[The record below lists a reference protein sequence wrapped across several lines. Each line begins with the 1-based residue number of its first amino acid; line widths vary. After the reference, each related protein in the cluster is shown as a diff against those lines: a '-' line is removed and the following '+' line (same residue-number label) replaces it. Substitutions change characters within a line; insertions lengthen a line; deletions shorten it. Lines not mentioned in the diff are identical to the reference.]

1 MANEL
6 RFDGKVAIVTGAGNG
21 LGRSHA
27 LLLASRG
34 AKVIV
39 NDLGGSIHGG
49 GKSSAAADAVV
60 KQIKDAGGEAV
71 ANYDSVEDGDK
82 IVKTALDAFGR
93 VDILINNAG
102 ILRDTSFQK
111 MSEEDWNLILKVH
124 VNGAYKCTAAVWNLM
139 RDQGYGRIIM
149 TASAAGIYGN
159 FGQANY
165 ALAKMGLIGF
175 AQTLALEGKKKNVNV
190 NVIAPIAGS
199 RLTETVLPPE
209 LIAALKPEYVSPLAA
224 WLCHED
230 CKETGGTFE
239 VGGGFMGKLRWERT
253 VGKTFKLGREISP
266 DAVAKAWDQ
275 ITDFSKTEH
284 PTDITSSMG
293 PILANVQSKSRGGNE
308 FIDLDEA
315 FDAPAMEAEN
325 SYDERDAALYG
336 LSIGAAKDPTDTSD
350 LQYVY
355 EMHGDGFR
363 VAPTFGVIPA
373 LGVVMQM
380 AKDGKQAPGMKFGFD
395 RVLHGEQY
403 TEVKRPLPPK
413 AKLRHK
419 LKVKDIFDKGKNA
432 VVVNSITTYDAETGE
447 ELVYNELSTFVR
459 GAGGWGGDRGPT
471 GEANVPPDRAPDAV
485 ITEKTDPNQA
495 LLYRLTGDWNPLHA
509 DPSFAQAFGFQKPI
523 LHGLCTFGFVARHA
537 IKAFAKNDG
546 RLFKSIKVR
555 FADSVFPGE
564 TLKTEMWKESD
575 TRIIVRCSAVER
587 EKVVI
592 SNAAVELYKEVP
604 KPQAKAAPA
613 TAAAAQPAAAA
624 ASGPPTS
631 EEVFLSIGEHLKGH
645 PEIAQKVQTTFAF
658 KLTNPSSAWLV
669 DLKEG
674 KVVAGSAPS
683 GAAGDR
689 VVKADCTLEIAE
701 SDFLALTQGK
711 ADAQK
716 LYFGGKLKI
725 SGNVMA
731 SQKLETLFKSM
742 TPAEAEKLLAKVRAS
757 RGGAAAPA
765 AAAAAPAASG
775 SGEPTSAEV
784 FAAMG
789 EFLKGHPEIA
799 QKVQTTFGFKLKS
812 PDAAYLVDLK
822 QGVVTPGEA
831 KADCTLEISDADFM
845 ALTQG
850 KADAQKLYFG
860 GKLKITGNVM
870 ASQKLET
877 LFKAMT
883 PDEAKKAL
891 DKVRASGGAAAA
903 PAATASSSGSSGA
916 QAKAIFDALAKRVA
930 GSPNLVKETA
940 AVIQFKVKSPDAAYL
955 VDLKNGGGSVKE
967 GTGEATATITI
978 SDEDLGE
985 LAKGAADVRDLYQ
998 RGKLR
1003 VDGDVTVAHRLGFL
1017 KKLV

>member
-21 LGRSHA
+21 LGKSHA

-82 IVKTALDAFGR
+82 IVKSALDAFGR

-124 VNGAYKCTAAVWNLM
+124 VQGAYKCTKAAWDRM
-139 RDQGYGRIIM
+139 RDQGFGRILM

-165 ALAKMGLIGF
+165 ALAKLGLVGF
-175 AQTLALEGKKKNVNV
+175 AQTLALEGKKKNVHV

-209 LIAALKPEYVSPLAA
+209 IIAALKPEYVSPLAA

-239 VGGGFMGKLRWERT
+239 VGGGFIGKLRWERT
-253 VGKTFKLGREISP
+253 VGKTFKLGKEITP
-266 DAVAKAWDQ
+266 DQVAKAWEQ

-284 PTDITSSMG
+284 PTDITSSMQ
-293 PILANVQSKSRGGNE
+293 PILANIQSKSRGGNDL
-308 FIDLDEA
+308 IDLDEA
-315 FDAPAMEAEN
+315 FDAPAMEVEN
-325 SYDERDAALYG
+325 SYSERDAALYG
-336 LSIGAAKDPTDTSD
+336 LAIGAAKDPLDTKD

-355 EMHGDGFR
+355 DMHGEGFR

-403 TEVKRPLPPK
+403 TEVKRPLPPN

-432 VVVNSITTYDAETGE
+432 VVVNSITTYDAVTGE

-459 GAGGWGGDRGPT
+459 GAGGWGGERGPT
-471 GEANVPPDRAPDAV
+471 GEANVAPDRAPDAV

-509 DPSFAQAFGFQKPI
+509 DPQFAQAFGFSKPI

-537 IKAFAKNDG
+537 IKSFAGNDG

-575 TRIIVRCSAVER
+575 TRVIVRCSVVER

-592 SNAAVELYKEVP
+592 SNAAVEFYKEIP
-604 KPQAKAAPA
+604 
-613 TAAAAQPAAAA
+613 QPAAAKAPA
-624 ASGPPTS
+624 AKPAAAANTGAPTS
-631 EEVFLSIGEHLKGH
+631 EEVFLSIGEHLKSH

-658 KLTNPSSAWLV
+658 KLTNPSSAYLV
-669 DLKEG
+669 DLKDG
-674 KVVAGSAPS
+674 KVVK
-683 GAAGDR
+683 GDA
-689 VVKADCTLEIAE
+689 KADCTLEIAE

-757 RGGAAAPA
+757 RGAEV
-765 AAAAAPAASG
+765 ASDPPTTPNG
-775 SGEPTSAEV
+775 GGEATSAEV

-799 QKVQTTFGFKLKS
+799 QKVQTTFLFKLKS
-812 PDAAYLVDLK
+812 PDAAYLLDLK
-822 QGVVTPGEA
+822 NGTMTPGEA

-845 ALTQG
+845 ALTAG

-860 GKLKITGNVM
+860 GKLKISGDIM
-870 ASQKLET
+870 ASQKL
-877 LFKAMT
+877 M
-883 PDEAKKAL
+883 
-891 DKVRASGGAAAA
+891 
-903 PAATASSSGSSGA
+903 
-916 QAKAIFDALAKRVA
+916 
-930 GSPNLVKETA
+930 
-940 AVIQFKVKSPDAAYL
+940 
-955 VDLKNGGGSVKE
+955 
-967 GTGEATATITI
+967 
-978 SDEDLGE
+978 
-985 LAKGAADVRDLYQ
+985 
-998 RGKLR
+998 
-1003 VDGDVTVAHRLGFL
+1003 FL
-1017 KKLV
+1017 KKIDPKRAIEVVA